1 MSDWQQTRDI
11 SMAVQTLDFHM
22 DGAELQPSFRASCNL
37 INIARGRGQVTI
49 TPDKSA
55 KVISGSVNILI
66 NKPVMEVT
74 LVMPQSRFDNVLR
87 LARGSSQRPL
97 VLSLTVDQ
105 DLAVSVAGDLRI
117 NEAMTLAITD
127 CHLTI
132 PLK

>member
-1 MSDWQQTRDI
+1 
-11 SMAVQTLDFHM
+11 
-22 DGAELQPSFRASCNL
+22 
-37 INIARGRGQVTI
+37 
-49 TPDKSA
+49 
-55 KVISGSVNILI
+55 
-66 NKPVMEVT
+66 MEVT
-74 LVMPQSRFDNVLR
+74 LVMPQSRFDDVLR

>member
-1 MSDWQQTRDI
+1 
-11 SMAVQTLDFHM
+11 
-22 DGAELQPSFRASCNL
+22 
-37 INIARGRGQVTI
+37 
-49 TPDKSA
+49 
-55 KVISGSVNILI
+55 
-66 NKPVMEVT
+66 
-74 LVMPQSRFDNVLR
+74 
-87 LARGSSQRPL
+87 

>member
-11 SMAVQTLDFHM
+11 SMAVQTMDLHM
-22 DGAELQPSFRASCNL
+22 DGAELQPSFHLSCNL
-37 INIARGRGQVTI
+37 INIARGCGQVTI
-49 TPDKSA
+49 TRDKDA

-74 LVMPQSRFDNVLR
+74 LVMPQSRFDDVLR

>member
-11 SMAVQTLDFHM
+11 SMAVQTLDLHM
-22 DGAELQPSFRASCNL
+22 DGADLQPSFHASCNL

-49 TPDKSA
+49 TPNKDA
-55 KVISGSVNILI
+55 MVISGSVNILI

-74 LVMPQSRFDNVLR
+74 LVMPQSRFDDVLR

-117 NEAMTLAITD
+117 NEAMTLGITD

>member
-22 DGAELQPSFRASCNL
+22 DGAELQPSIRASCNL

-74 LVMPQSRFDNVLR
+74 LVMPASRFDDVLR